1 MWQCKKWSIY
11 IWKHMACTCKYHHQI
26 ESICTEATGKRQ
38 ANYMPLKSQFQCF
51 ILAYRVNM
59 DWAAPHE
66 LLLQNIRNIQSSS
79 QGCLQYTAND
89 GKMANITHTIWWA
102 NPCLI
107 MPNAI
112 KMSSLQIIFQTMVAS
127 VWESQRH
134 GLRLGKHEN
143 RESVVTLPT
152 PSAEEHLSTVS
163 A

>member
-1 MWQCKKWSIY
+1 
-11 IWKHMACTCKYHHQI
+11 
-26 ESICTEATGKRQ
+26 
-38 ANYMPLKSQFQCF
+38 
-51 ILAYRVNM
+51 
-59 DWAAPHE
+59 
-66 LLLQNIRNIQSSS
+66 
-79 QGCLQYTAND
+79 
-89 GKMANITHTIWWA
+89 
-102 NPCLI
+102 